1 MTGEST
7 TEIIEKYVALKDEYD
22 ALKVQLGAL
31 ESTNTELAVAY
42 ETAKGEIG
50 NLQKIITKHVVST
63 EPDKTVENK
72 PKTLREIFLNE
83 YNKIEQEK

>member
-1 MTGEST
+1 MDEEKT
-7 TEIIEKYVALKDEYD
+7 TDVLDKYVKLKDEYD

-42 ETAKGEIG
+42 ESAKGEIG

-63 EPDKTVENK
+63 EPDKAVENK

-83 YNKIEQEK
+83 YSKIEQEK

>member
-1 MTGEST
+1 MDEKKT
-7 TEIIEKYVALKDEYD
+7 TDVLDKYVKLKDEYD

-42 ETAKGEIG
+42 EAAKGEIG

-63 EPDKTVENK
+63 EPDKAVESK

-83 YNKIEQEK
+83 YSKLEQEK

>member
-1 MTGEST
+1 MDEEKT
-7 TEIIEKYVALKDEYD
+7 TEMLDKYVKLKDEYE

-31 ESTNTELAVAY
+31 NSTNTELAMAY
-42 ETAKGEIG
+42 ENAKGEIG

-63 EPDKTVENK
+63 EPDKTIESK

-83 YNKIEQEK
+83 YSKIEEEK

>member
-1 MTGEST
+1 MDEEKT
-7 TEIIEKYVALKDEYD
+7 TDVLDKYVKLKDEYD

-31 ESTNTELAVAY
+31 ESTNTELATAY
-42 ETAKGEIG
+42 EAAKGEIG
-50 NLQKIITKHVVST
+50 NLQKIITKHVVSA
-63 EPDKTVENK
+63 EPDKAAESK

>member
-1 MTGEST
+1 MDEEKT
-7 TEIIEKYVALKDEYD
+7 TDVLDKYVKLKDDYD

-42 ETAKGEIG
+42 ESAKGEIG
-50 NLQKIITKHVVST
+50 NLQKIITKHVVSA

-72 PKTLREIFLNE
+72 PKTLRDIFLDE
-83 YNKIEQEK
+83 YNRIEKE

>member
-1 MTGEST
+1 MDEEKT
-7 TEIIEKYVALKDEYD
+7 TEMLDKYVKLKDEYE

-31 ESTNTELAVAY
+31 NSTNTELATAY
-42 ETAKGEIG
+42 KNAKDEIG

-63 EPDKTVENK
+63 EPDKTIESK

-83 YNKIEQEK
+83 YSKIEEEK

>member
-1 MTGEST
+1 MDEEKT
-7 TEIIEKYVALKDEYD
+7 TDVLNKYVKLKDDYD

-42 ETAKGEIG
+42 ESAKGEIG
-50 NLQKIITKHVVST
+50 NLQKIITKHVVSA

-72 PKTLREIFLNE
+72 PKTLRDIFLDE
-83 YNKIEQEK
+83 YNRIEKE

>member
-1 MTGEST
+1 MDEEKT
-7 TEIIEKYVALKDEYD
+7 TDVLDKYVKLKDEYD

-31 ESTNTELAVAY
+31 ESNNTELATAY
-42 ETAKGEIG
+42 EAAKGEIG
-50 NLQKIITKHVVST
+50 NLQKIITKHVVSA

-83 YNKIEQEK
+83 YSKIEQEK

>member
-1 MTGEST
+1 MDEEKT
-7 TEIIEKYVALKDEYD
+7 TDVLDKYVKLKDERD

-31 ESTNTELAVAY
+31 ESNNTELATAY
-42 ETAKGEIG
+42 EAAKGEIG

-83 YNKIEQEK
+83 YSKIEQEK

>member
-1 MTGEST
+1 MDEEKT
-7 TEIIEKYVALKDEYD
+7 TDVLDKYVKLKDDYD

-31 ESTNTELAVAY
+31 ESNNTELATAY
-42 ETAKGEIG
+42 EAAKGEIG
-50 NLQKIITKHVVST
+50 NLQKIITKHVVSA

-83 YNKIEQEK
+83 YSKIEQEK

>member
-1 MTGEST
+1 MDEEKT
-7 TEIIEKYVALKDEYD
+7 TEMLDKYVKLKDEYE

-31 ESTNTELAVAY
+31 NSTNTELATAY
-42 ETAKGEIG
+42 ENAKGEIG

-63 EPDKTVENK
+63 EPDKTVESK

-83 YNKIEQEK
+83 YSKIEEEK